1 MHRLAKLVFPMGF
14 QNIFPRTGRP
24 SWGSNIVS
32 KIFVL
37 SSRFSCSKDLLNCV
51 VEKNDRVSK

>member
-1 MHRLAKLVFPMGF
+1 MSSREQVAHRGEA
-14 QNIFPRTGRP
+14 
-24 SWGSNIVS
+24 NIVS